1 MDIIANVNNKQ
12 LFLILYNM
20 FLYYILYINY
30 ILL

>member
-12 LFLILYNM
+12 LFLRLYNM